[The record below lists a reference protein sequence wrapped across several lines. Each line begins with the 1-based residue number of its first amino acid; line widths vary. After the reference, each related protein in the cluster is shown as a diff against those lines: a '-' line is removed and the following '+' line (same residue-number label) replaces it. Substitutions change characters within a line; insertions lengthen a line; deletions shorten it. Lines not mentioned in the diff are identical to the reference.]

1 MQLNTAKQ
9 KLLAGQPA
17 YGYSL
22 GLGSPLVAEL
32 LARSGIDFL
41 LLETQHGSWGHDGA
55 IAALMGITGG
65 SAIPMT
71 RVAKNEYFLIGKLL
85 DQGCWGWWCRWS
97 IRRSRPAAADACA
110 SARGNRSWGVGRARV
125 YGDDYGDWIDEQLF
139 VAVQLESATAVDNA
153 EAIMATPGVD
163 GWAGPADLALSMG
176 IHPRDMAGDER
187 HARALERIVT
197 ACRNT
202 GKAPRLACNSRRTPE
217 ARGAGLPLP
226 HRRERRRVPDG
237 RGRGGGQD
245 PGPEPGPRPG
255 PPDAGPGGSGVC
267 QGGGVDAT
275 GAGGGGQVVQ
285 GLLVEG
291 HALAVVARR
300 LELQLARGVVR
311 SVSGAFRAP
320 RSWRTAPS
328 TRALKRAT
336 SSNAATL
343 MASRKWPS
351 WPGRGRPPCCPA
363 RCRTR
368 RRSIEERRPISR
380 ARAVPLKPPMGSRR
394 PSRARRGRWWG
405 ARPVEGPSG
414 APPFWR

>member
-55 IAALMGITGG
+55 IAALMGIAGG

-85 DQGCWGWWCRWS
+85 DQGVLGVVVPMVDTPEQAR
-97 IRRSRPAAADACA
+97 AAADACRLPP
-110 SARGNRSWGVGRARV
+110 RGNRSWGVGRARV

-163 GWAGPADLALSMG
+163 GCWAGPADLALSMG
-176 IHPRDMAGDER
+176 IHPRDMASDER

-202 GKAPRLACNSRRTPE
+202 GKAPGLACNSPE
-217 ARGAGLPLP
+217 DARSRAEQGFRYLTAGS
-226 HRRERRRVPDG
+226 
-237 RGRGGGQD
+237 
-245 PGPEPGPRPG
+245 
-255 PPDAGPGGSGVC
+255 DAG
-267 QGGGVDAT
+267 
-275 GAGGGGQVVQ
+275 
-285 GLLVEG
+285 
-291 HALAVVARR
+291 
-300 LELQLARGVVR
+300 
-311 SVSGAFRAP
+311 F
-320 RSWRTAPS
+320 
-328 TRALKRAT
+328 
-336 SSNAATL
+336 L
-343 MASRKWPS
+343 MA
-351 WPGRGRPPCCPA
+351 G
-363 RCRTR
+363 
-368 RRSIEERRPISR
+368 
-380 ARAVPLKPPMGSRR
+380 ARAGVKTLGL
-394 PSRARRGRWWG
+394 
-405 ARPVEGPSG
+405 
-414 APPFWR
+414 